1 MMDSGVSTGPGY
13 CDARKSCL
21 EKCAE
26 GKRLLSA
33 GNQTISVLSLA
44 IWIQEPIKMLLHLAS
59 LAKGSLHRAASQG
72 AVGSKPKTAL
82 FSSRKMSCWNLRKG
96 VKMFNSFMVELSLIQ
111 FKRGKIVGTAQC
123 TSLSFGT
130 TNVWPA
136 YF

>member
-1 MMDSGVSTGPGY
+1 M
-13 CDARKSCL
+13 KEL
-21 EKCAE
+21 HAE
-26 GKRLLSA
+26 ENRLLGASCA

-96 VKMFNSFMVELSLIQ
+96 VKMFNSFMVELSLIP
-111 FKRGKIVGTAQC
+111 FKGGKIVGTAQC
-123 TSLSFGT
+123 TSPSFGS